1 MKEYQDELALEM
13 QVHNSDQTWLGYSSD
28 RWDPLVTLPFC
39 LLTHIPIN
47 QLQNTW
53 RQELV
58 ITILRQ

>member
-1 MKEYQDELALEM
+1 M